1 MQRVLV
7 IGSPGAG
14 KSTLS
19 RELAR
24 RTGLPV
30 IHLDAEYWRA
40 GWIGP
45 DTNEWI
51 ARTREI
57 VAGERWIVDGNYG
70 STLGRRLSRADTVIW
85 LDYSTPLCL
94 WRVIRRVVTS
104 YGRTRPD
111 MAEGCPERFD
121 LDFLG
126 YVLRFRREWRERNLT
141 ALSGFHGRVLRFERP
156 AQARAWLESL
166 G

>member
-1 MQRVLV
+1 MQRILV

-14 KSTLS
+14 KSTLA
-19 RELAR
+19 RELSR

-30 IHLDAEYWRA
+30 VHLDAEYWRP

-45 DTNEWI
+45 DTDEWI

-57 VAGERWIVDGNYG
+57 VAGERWIIDGNYG

-85 LDYSTPLCL
+85 LDYPTGLCL
-94 WRVIRRVVTS
+94 WRVIRRVVTMH
-104 YGRTRPD
+104 GRTRPD
-111 MAEGCPERFD
+111 MAEGCPERFN

-126 YVLRFRREWRERNLT
+126 YVFRFRGEWRERNRV
-141 ALSGFHGRVLRFERP
+141 ALSGFHGKILHFAKP
-156 AQARAWLESL
+156 AQTREWLASL